1 MCILYVWPK
10 SSSSINTC
18 IPVEQKIRD
27 FNKLQCIICFGEH
40 DWMDKIGAYR
50 LQKFNPERYK
60 VFTISKGGHSFAVEN
75 PKELCTII
83 EQYFNDA

>member
-1 MCILYVWPK
+1 MFGTPPPAAL
-10 SSSSINTC
+10 

-60 VFTISKGGHSFAVEN
+60 VFTISKGGHNFVFQN